1 MVAALLD
8 AASMREI
15 MASQRTAFVKFDFG
29 PKCKD
34 CIELNPVWHALA
46 RETPGTLWRVDCL
59 DSPDVCKERMVS
71 AAVDDLEAA
80 EPVFKSFNGT
90 RWRRLARKATPQTL
104 KEYVKAKGSAARVF
118 MSLR

>member
-46 RETPGTLWRVDCL
+46 RETLPGLMVRATDQANEFDIHWYERN
-59 DSPDVCKERMVS
+59 PDYDKYEQTFLLNVEVRRATVVTR
-71 AAVDDLEAA
+71 AAAGPL
-80 EPVFKSFNGT
+80 GM
-90 RWRRLARKATPQTL
+90 RL
-104 KEYVKAKGSAARVF
+104 
-118 MSLR
+118 LRA

>member
-46 RETPGTLWRVDCL
+46 RETPGTL
-59 DSPDVCKERMVS
+59 
-71 AAVDDLEAA
+71 
-80 EPVFKSFNGT
+80 
-90 RWRRLARKATPQTL
+90 
-104 KEYVKAKGSAARVF
+104 
-118 MSLR
+118 